1 MSPWSWSWFTYSIN
15 TRGSTLDNSTSSSSP
30 LIFLSFRT
38 IAEEMASKVVLLV
51 LTCFLL
57 ISTTVSS
64 EWEEDL
70 LIESGAHAPVLSPV
84 DKASPPP
91 PICPPPPPSLT
102 APPPPSV
109 VSVPPTPPA
118 MAPAPAPVKPPRTIL
133 ECIPQCMVRCKNH
146 SRKNICMRTC
156 LTCCN
161 RCKCV
166 PPGQYG
172 NKEKC
177 GKCYTDMT
185 TRGGKLKCP

>member
-1 MSPWSWSWFTYSIN
+1 
-15 TRGSTLDNSTSSSSP
+15 
-30 LIFLSFRT
+30 
-38 IAEEMASKVVLLV
+38 MASKAVLLV
-51 LTCFLL
+51 LACFLL
-57 ISTTVSS
+57 IHTSDSS
-64 EWEEDL
+64 EWEEDV
-70 LIESGAHAPVLSPV
+70 LIESGAHAPVLSPNDTV
-84 DKASPPP
+84 SPPP
-91 PICPPPPPSLT
+91 PKSCPPLPPLVT
-102 APPPPSV
+102 APPPPPSV
-109 VSVPPTPPA
+109 VSAPPTRPPPV
-118 MAPAPAPVKPPRTIL
+118 MAPAPPPVKPPRTIL

-185 TRGGKLKCP
+185 TSGGKLKCP

>member
-1 MSPWSWSWFTYSIN
+1 
-15 TRGSTLDNSTSSSSP
+15 
-30 LIFLSFRT
+30 
-38 IAEEMASKVVLLV
+38 MASKVVLLV
-51 LTCFLL
+51 LACFLL
-57 ISTTVSS
+57 IHTSDSS
-64 EWEEDL
+64 EWEEDV
-70 LIESGAHAPVLSPV
+70 LIESGARAPVPSPIDMV
-84 DKASPPP
+84 SPPP
-91 PICPPPPPSLT
+91 PKCPPLPPLVT
-102 APPPPSV
+102 APPPR
-109 VSVPPTPPA
+109 PPPV
-118 MAPAPAPVKPPRTIL
+118 MAPAPPPVKPPRTIL

-185 TRGGKLKCP
+185 TSGGKLKCP